1 MMKNLKYK
9 DIQERL
15 PALSKPLLDSI
26 QTAFLEIRQVDRSC
40 EKFQSISSQI
50 PELQECKYVV
60 FSRFMKKKD
69 RHAES
74 FVFLGERGETLRH
87 VSGRELE
94 LYGLLEGCD
103 LELNDEFDCNWH
115 VHSEA

>member
-1 MMKNLKYK
+1 MKNLKYK

-15 PALSKPLLDSI
+15 PELSKPLLDSI
-26 QTAFLEIRQVDRSC
+26 QTEFLEIRQVDRSC
-40 EKFQSISSQI
+40 EKFQSTSLEI
-50 PELQECKYVV
+50 PELQDCKYVV

-69 RHAES
+69 HHAET
-74 FVFLGERGETLRH
+74 FVFLGERGQTLSH

-103 LELNDEFDCNWH
+103 LELNDGFVCSWH
-115 VHSEA
+115 VHSS